1 LKKKIPNYFILDV
14 DGVMTDGRFL
24 YSEKGKVFKTFGPH
38 DSDGLN
44 ILKKYLKFFFISSD
58 KRGFKIT
65 RKRIVDDMGYELK
78 HVAQEERLKF
88 IENKFGL
95 DKVAYMG
102 DGIFDAPIIK
112 KVLFGIAP
120 KNARVEAIKVADF
133 VTPNIS
139 ANGAVLDACLK
150 IKKKFFI

>member
-1 LKKKIPNYFILDV
+1 MKKKIPNYFILDV

-65 RKRIVDDMGYELK
+65 RKRIVDDMGYEL
-78 HVAQEERLKF
+78 
-88 IENKFGL
+88 
-95 DKVAYMG
+95 
-102 DGIFDAPIIK
+102 
-112 KVLFGIAP
+112 
-120 KNARVEAIKVADF
+120 
-133 VTPNIS
+133 
-139 ANGAVLDACLK
+139 
-150 IKKKFFI
+150 